1 MGQAAGYLKA
11 VGEAAFQCLL
21 VHSRFM
27 IYFLQFTFSF
37 PRYGLGLALGRWFP
51 GVLLERTFLHRSK
64 RGARAQPSRSGLVN
78 VKTRLGGICGTD
90 LGAISVEQFIVRAKT
105 DIKKGD

>member
-21 VHSRFM
+21 VHSRFYNLLSM
-27 IYFLQFTFSF
+27 KAVQFTFSF

-51 GVLLERTFLHRSK
+51 GVLWSELSCTVVSEVPEPNLPGS
-64 RGARAQPSRSGLVN
+64 
-78 VKTRLGGICGTD
+78 D
-90 LGAISVEQFIVRAKT
+90 W
-105 DIKKGD
+105 